1 MKARP
6 SPQHMKVR
14 ACGEGTVTR
23 PTGRREYV
31 LVGSTAAVPAADTC
45 QSSNRTLFGTGIFVA
60 KLSLVPK
67 PQLGNAVQEAPASR
81 NR

>member
-31 LVGSTAAVPAADTC
+31 LVGSTAAVPAADAC